1 MRKIMEKQ
9 KKYNILSWNS
19 QWEVKFLILSLFLE
33 DSRNLLQDT
42 TLHNLCR
49 DSHIAMNKELL
60 IEILNQKIYFLIKT
74 TNLKLLT
81 LDLQLQLR
89 EEMEVETSLLNL
101 VQWTTWLQR
110 FILVNHI
117 KVNKLMSLPPL
128 LFFSLWLH
136 NIHHSQPLNH
146 LIHST
151 DVLQEKEETSFGEL
165 TARTR
170 KMVKHFSLMNSK
182 IS

>member
-101 VQWTTWLQR
+101 VQ
-110 FILVNHI
+110 
-117 KVNKLMSLPPL
+117 
-128 LFFSLWLH
+128 
-136 NIHHSQPLNH
+136 
-146 LIHST
+146 
-151 DVLQEKEETSFGEL
+151 
-165 TARTR
+165 
-170 KMVKHFSLMNSK
+170 
-182 IS
+182 